1 MVEHGFGWRCAHTRG
16 VVPVVPLVRVIAI
29 ALLVAVAGCATV
41 GGLTK
46 ESSPEAKRA
55 AVSERVQ
62 ARWGALIDGN
72 LDLAYTYLSP
82 ASREIMSLESY
93 KRQARGSGYKE
104 VKVETVE
111 CDGAACK
118 VHLMVT
124 YDHRLM
130 KGLVTPL
137 DEKWVI
143 DEGKAWYVWGQ

>member
-1 MVEHGFGWRCAHTRG
+1 MRDGFSLLRG
-16 VVPVVPLVRVIAI
+16 VVI
-29 ALLVAVAGCATV
+29 ALAVAVASCATV
-41 GGLTK
+41 GGLTQ

-55 AVSERVQ
+55 AVTERVK

-82 ASREIMSLESY
+82 ASREILSLAAY
-93 KRQARGSGYKE
+93 KQQARGSGYRAI
-104 VKVETVE
+104 KVESVE
-111 CDGAACK
+111 CDGAVCN
-118 VHLMVT
+118 VRLMLT

-130 KGLVTPL
+130 KGLMTPL

>member
-1 MVEHGFGWRCAHTRG
+1 MVEQGFGWRRAHARG
-16 VVPVVPLVRVIAI
+16 VVVAMLRGIAI
-29 ALLVAVAGCATV
+29 ALLVALAGCATI

-46 ESSPEAKRA
+46 DSPPEVKNAT
-55 AVSERVQ
+55 VTERVK
-62 ARWGALIDGN
+62 AKWAALIDGN

-93 KRQARGSGYKE
+93 KRQARGSGYRE
-104 VKVETVE
+104 AKVETVE
-111 CDGAACK
+111 CEGAVCK
-118 VHLMVT
+118 VRLMVM

-130 KGLVTPL
+130 KGLITPV